1 MLLYGG
7 GGWSP
12 IILANCVFFT
22 FFGGGRTLA
31 CQSCYIATSQRLFDQ
46 NLHSVDA
53 AVIVTANP
61 ACVLTGWEENLQIS
75 ISVPLPSPFALF
87 TSTIHTDFLYSNEA
101 SAAKSFGRSTIS
113 LGQQF
118 HLGAWNHSIGGFF
131 NPPPPPFSTKEMSF
145 SQPEVLFHE
154 RCVDKM
160 PTGQNANRT

>member
-12 IILANCVFFT
+12 FILANCVFFY
-22 FFGGGRTLA
+22 FFGGEEPLPARVA
-31 CQSCYIATSQRLFDQ
+31 RATSQRLFDQ
-46 NLHSVDA
+46 NLHSVDV

-118 HLGAWNHSIGGFF
+118 HLGAWNHSTGGFF

-145 SQPEVLFHE
+145 SQPEVLFHSE
-154 RCVDKM
+154 ILHFREHLVKSV
-160 PTGQNANRT
+160 